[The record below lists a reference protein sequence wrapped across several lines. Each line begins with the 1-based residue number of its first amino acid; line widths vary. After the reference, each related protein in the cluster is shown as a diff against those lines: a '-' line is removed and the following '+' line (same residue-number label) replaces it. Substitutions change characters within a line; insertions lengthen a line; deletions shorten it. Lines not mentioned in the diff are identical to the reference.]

1 MRHAERVVC
10 ETCGVEFV
18 TRRKDAK
25 YCSHACA
32 NDKNRDGILFK
43 KDRWDKFACPHNHA
57 VFCSVRDCDNCGWN
71 PAVEKTRR
79 AKIKQKLGVA
89 EA

>member
-10 ETCGVEFV
+10 ETCGAEFI

-25 YCSHACA
+25 YCSHVCA
-32 NDKNRDGILFK
+32 NNKNTDGILFK
-43 KDRWDKFACPHNHA
+43 KERYDKFVCPHNKE
-57 VFCSVRDCDNCGWN
+57 VRCLVKDCITCGWN

-79 AKIKQKLGVA
+79 AKIMRKLGVA